1 MRSVIEYLKLA
12 EQYDADAQAQTE
24 PGLKKRFA
32 DIAECY
38 RLLAEE
44 RQKLVAAGKIESGAN
59 TPPQS

>member
-12 EQYDADAQAQTE
+12 DQYDADAQAQTE

-32 DIAECY
+32 DIAQCY

-44 RQKLVAAGKIESGAN
+44 RKKLIAAGKIASDPD
-59 TPPQS
+59 TPLQS

>member
-1 MRSVIEYLKLA
+1 MRSVIEYMKLA

-32 DIAECY
+32 DIAQCY

-44 RQKLVAAGKIESGAN
+44 RQKLIAAGKIPSDLD
-59 TPPQS
+59 TPLQS